1 MKIDN
6 FEATQNKPKL
16 LLHVCCAP
24 CLCGVIDRVIDK
36 FDVTLFFYNP
46 NIMPNAEFDKRL
58 SALKEMLTHYLGTKL
73 IVPDQ
78 NEQEFLAVANG
89 LENEKEGGA
98 RCTKCFEL
106 RLSKTAEYLSNHT
119 DEYDYF
125 ATTLTVSPHKN
136 APLINKIGNEIAEKF
151 GVKYL
156 ESDFKKQNG
165 FLLSTTLSKELGIY
179 RQDYCGCEFSNWHK
193 Q

>member
-1 MKIDN
+1 MKIDD
-6 FEATQNKPKL
+6 FEVTQQKPKL

-46 NIMPNAEFDKRL
+46 NIMPEEEFDKRL
-58 SALKEMLTHYLGTKL
+58 SALKEMQKHYSGTKL

-78 NEQEFLAVANG
+78 NDQEFLTVASG

-98 RCTKCFEL
+98 RCAKCFEL
-106 RLSKTAEYLSNHT
+106 RLSKTAEYLASHKN
-119 DEYDYF
+119 EYDYF

-136 APLINKIGNEIAEKF
+136 APLINEIGNEIAEKF